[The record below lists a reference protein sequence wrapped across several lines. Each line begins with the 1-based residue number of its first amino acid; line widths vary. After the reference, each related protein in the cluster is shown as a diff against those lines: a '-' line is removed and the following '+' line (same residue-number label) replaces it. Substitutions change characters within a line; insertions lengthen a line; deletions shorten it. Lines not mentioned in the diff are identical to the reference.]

1 MFGCQENV
9 RKTENVIN
17 FYFIW
22 KKKSLLENFEEIILI
37 IKGFKKKSF
46 LWSFLY
52 YLIQLY
58 G

>member
-1 MFGCQENV
+1 MFGCQEKV

-37 IKGFKKKSF
+37 IKGFKKKVF
-46 LWSFLY
+46 
-52 YLIQLY
+52 Y
-58 G
+58 GLFYIT